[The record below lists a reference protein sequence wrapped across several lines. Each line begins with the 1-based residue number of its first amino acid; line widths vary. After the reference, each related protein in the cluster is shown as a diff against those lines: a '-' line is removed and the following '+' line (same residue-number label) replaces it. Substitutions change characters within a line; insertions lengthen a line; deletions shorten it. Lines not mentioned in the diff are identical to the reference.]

1 MNEGVTDDCT
11 LIMKSVLGSEVNVI
25 AVGLFI
31 VSVKS
36 LLTVLLREIEG

>member
-1 MNEGVTDDCT
+1 VTDDCT
-11 LIMKSVLGSEVNVI
+11 VITKSVLGSEVNVI

-36 LLTVLLREIEG
+36 LLIVLLIEIDG